1 MKWLLYHRRGQL
13 GDTFKFLVQALADS
27 GEGDLQPG
35 YLSSKSVSRA
45 TMGHVSSALLGL
57 SSMEQYHKLL
67 AVPWGFVRD
76 VTHWLANLAFSLLM
90 GRSRGSRNLLLVGTM
105 AWGAD
110 SLLTMEHTTF
120 I

>member
-1 MKWLLYHRRGQL
+1 M

-57 SSMEQYHKLL
+57 SSMEQRHKLL

-90 GRSRGSRNLLLVGTM
+90 GRSPGSRNLLLVGTM

-110 SLLTMEHTTF
+110 SLLTMEHMTF